1 MSATLQS
8 NIISATKLHI
18 KLFQC
23 ACKTDEVIDTPK
35 GKAWMWKALIK
46 SCKTFKKNFLFPK
59 YKTKEGNN
67 YNIKTGRSKEHFFC
81 CFFIPSYGVQE
92 TWTITHQSFRTTFRT
107 AKGFLFSPLTTLISL
122 SHRSITCKNLQ
133 LSSCLRRLL
142 AQELEGH
149 FNRAINQLRRG
160 KGMKPG
166 SPVMSKVMLCQN
178 LR

>member
-1 MSATLQS
+1 M
-8 NIISATKLHI
+8 ISASKLHI
-18 KLFQC
+18 KWFQH

-46 SCKTFKKNFLFPK
+46 SCKAFLKIFSFLKNKK
-59 YKTKEGNN
+59 KEGNN
-67 YNIKTGRSKEHFFC
+67 YNIKIGRSKEHFFC

-107 AKGFLFSPLTTLISL
+107 AKGFLFSSLTTLISL

-133 LSSCLRRLL
+133 LFSCLRKLL

-149 FNRAINQLRRG
+149 FDRAINQIGRG

-166 SPVMSKVMLCQN
+166 SPEMRKLMVCQN